1 MGAGSFACPPPW
13 VGFSQSPP
21 NRLKEFIEVGL
32 SGIDEARRL
41 VRVGSD
47 LSRKM
52 TVDLIR

>member
-1 MGAGSFACPPPW
+1 MVCLPPPR

-47 LSRKM
+47 LSSKM
-52 TVDLIR
+52 IVDLIR

>member
-1 MGAGSFACPPPW
+1 MGAGGLPAAPR